1 MWQKSLNNLFEI
13 NAKVQVFAGCFPE
26 CYLDGQTH
34 KDNKSHKHRPAVRQ
48 SSGRDLEDAAVPTQG
63 EEVGDTF
70 RAKHQNTTHGV
81 EAAGSYQLSSEEQQ
95 QGRAGAGDRRA
106 CGCAGGWGQSE
117 PGREVGKSRGLS
129 HGPEVPLFHCAL
141 LFSSPDRWQRPS
153 LCAWLQLWFGK

>member
-48 SSGRDLEDAAVPTQG
+48 SSGRDLEDAAVPTPG

-70 RAKHQNTTHGV
+70 RAGHRPTPKHHTWSGSCWV
-81 EAAGSYQLSSEEQQ
+81 LSAFLRGAATRQGGGRRPESLWVCRRVGEVRAWARSREEQ
-95 QGRAGAGDRRA
+95 GPVS
-106 CGCAGGWGQSE
+106 WT
-117 PGREVGKSRGLS
+117 RG
-129 HGPEVPLFHCAL
+129 PPL
-141 LFSSPDRWQRPS
+141 S
-153 LCAWLQLWFGK
+153 LCFAILLS